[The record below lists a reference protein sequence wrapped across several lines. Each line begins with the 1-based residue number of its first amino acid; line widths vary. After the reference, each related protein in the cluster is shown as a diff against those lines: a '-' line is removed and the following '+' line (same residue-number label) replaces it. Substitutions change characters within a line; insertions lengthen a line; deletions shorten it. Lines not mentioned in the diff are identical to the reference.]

1 MQYQWTQENRKEIED
16 ILTRYP
22 TKQAALLPVL
32 HVAQKEFGWISS
44 EAMELVAQ
52 ELNLSTAHVYGVV
65 TFYTMYN
72 RQPVGK
78 YHLQVCRTLSCAMMG
93 SQKIVDYLKK
103 KLRIELRETTPDK
116 KFTLS
121 EVECLAS
128 CGTAPAMMINEKYF
142 ENLTEEEMDK
152 ILASLE

>member
-1 MQYQWTQENRKEIED
+1 MQCEWTKENKKEIEE

-32 HVAQKEFGWISS
+32 HVAQKEFGWISP
-44 EAMELVAQ
+44 EVMELVAQ

-65 TFYTMYN
+65 TFYTMYH

-93 SQKIVDYLKK
+93 SQKITDHLKK
-103 KLRIELRETTPDK
+103 KLGIELGQTSLDK
-116 KFTLS
+116 RFTLS

-152 ILASLE
+152 ILESLQ